1 MKLLPLYSS
10 QVKQYLTDT
19 QIQTLKILIWLL
31 TVQKTVKIERLSAC
45 FPLPI
50 RYESRRKHLQRFLS
64 LSALS
69 LSLFWFPIIKLIIEK
84 EFARGTRIFLSNI
97 HITKNQGF
105 GYFNLAGYW
114 KRKYKN
120 KVEKEPWYL
129 LTNLDNLDEIIKL
142 YRQRMGIEAMFKDCK
157 TGGYNLEGSQAN
169 TQRLTNL
176 ILLIALAYTTSV
188 LKGKSI
194 KNSGHQKY
202 IARLTETQR
211 AASRHSNFWL
221 GLYGE
226 LWIIAWD
233 FLVDLVRDMMN
244 LSPQKIL
251 SYQRGIRAM
260 SLIKMI

>member
-1 MKLLPLYSS
+1 MRKPKGLSQKLSS
-10 QVKQYLTDT
+10 LG
-19 QIQTLKILIWLL
+19 L
-31 TVQKTVKIERLSAC
+31 E
-45 FPLPI
+45 P
-50 RYESRRKHLQRFLS
+50 
-64 LSALS
+64 
-69 LSLFWFPIIKLIIEK
+69 
-84 EFARGTRIFLSNI
+84 GTRIFLSNI
-97 HITKNQGF
+97 HITKNKGF

-142 YRQRMGIEAMFKDCK
+142 YRQRMGIEAMFKDGK

-260 SLIKMI
+260 NLIKMI